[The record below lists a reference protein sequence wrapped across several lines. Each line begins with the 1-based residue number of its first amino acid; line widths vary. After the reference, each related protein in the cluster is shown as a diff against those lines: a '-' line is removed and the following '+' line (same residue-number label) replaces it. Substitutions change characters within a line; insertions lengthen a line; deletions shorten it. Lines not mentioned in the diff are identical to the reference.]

1 MPKQIR
7 TYSSMTKG
15 ALTLMGKQIQLA
27 RKARRMSAS
36 DLAERT
42 GIARSTLWRI
52 EQGEP
57 GVEIGLVFEAAILAG
72 VPIFQGVG
80 GRFAAEIER
89 LNDKL
94 ALLPASIRD
103 RSAELKDDF

>member
-1 MPKQIR
+1 MAKQTR
-7 TYSSMTKG
+7 TYAAMTKD
-15 ALTLMGKQIQLA
+15 ALILMGKQIQLA
-27 RKARRMSAS
+27 RKARHMSAAE
-36 DLAERT
+36 LAERV
-42 GIARSTLWRI
+42 GVARSTLWRI

-72 VPIFQGVG
+72 VPLFEKASGQLT
-80 GRFAAEIER
+80 AEIER

>member
-1 MPKQIR
+1 MAKQTR
-7 TYSSMTKG
+7 TYSSMTKE

-27 RKARRMSAS
+27 RKARHMSAKE
-36 DLAERT
+36 LAERI
-42 GIARSTLWRI
+42 GVARSTLWRI
-52 EQGEP
+52 EHGEP
-57 GVEIGLVFEAAILAG
+57 GVEIGLVFEAATLAG
-72 VPIFQGVG
+72 VPLFERAG
-80 GRFAAEIER
+80 GRLTMEIDR